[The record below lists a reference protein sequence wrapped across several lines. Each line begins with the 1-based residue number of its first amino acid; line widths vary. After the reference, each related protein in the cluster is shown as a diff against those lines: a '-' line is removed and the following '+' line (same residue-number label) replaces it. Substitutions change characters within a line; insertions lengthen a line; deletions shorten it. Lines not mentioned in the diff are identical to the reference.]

1 MSGCASEPKLAPIP
15 NGETVSIEV
24 AMSPTADGQHG
35 LKNDAIGKDV
45 GVGAGGGAVGGG
57 LLGLFCG
64 PWAPLCIPTFSAFG
78 AAGGAVTGVVV
89 AEVSGLSA
97 EQATQLN
104 DRMLRLNESH
114 DKLAELTTNINDQ
127 AAGYWDLNS
136 TEPQTTVRVWVQDLI
151 FASTHGDQVRAILQV
166 NVMLVRNSDKPLKN
180 GEAPSMKH
188 YVSAS
193 PYASLDNWLDDE
205 SDIAD
210 TNISGAIQDISNQIL
225 SDLAISFSPDE
236 TLQTAKVQ
244 LQSTPT
250 AFEFYGEAEDEIN
263 TNTYD
268 KYLWDKALVE
278 AEGDQTKRRARYIE
292 LRASQLYAEK
302 DGSATDTSLYQQ
314 VTPINTSAQIDISG
328 TYQSEITS
336 SSKWQFLKRYRNL
349 EITIKQTDNN
359 FTAYDSRYE
368 TKLSGTID
376 NDVIRFY
383 VIGGIVSGFYDAE
396 GEWRVSAKGTGF
408 EGKWRSLGGPDA
420 GSGEWNLTRIK

>member
-89 AEVSGLSA
+89 GAASGLSA

-166 NVMLVRNSDKPLKN
+166 NVMLVRNSVKPLKN

-193 PYASLDNWLDDE
+193 PYASLDSWLDDE

-210 TNISGAIQDISNQIL
+210 TNISGAIQEISNQIL
-225 SDLAISFSPDE
+225 SDLAISFSPDG

-263 TNTYD
+263 TGNYD
-268 KYLWDKALVE
+268 KNLWAKALV
-278 AEGDQTKRRARYIE
+278 AVKGDETKRKAKYIE
-292 LRASQLYAEK
+292 LRADQLYSAK
-302 DGSATDTSLYQQ
+302 VGSVSDTSLQQ
-314 VTPINTSAQIDISG
+314 QATPIKQSIQIDLSG
-328 TYQSEITS
+328 KYISEITAS
-336 SSKWQFLKRYRNL
+336 GNASNTKRFLEKENHKN
-349 EITIKQTDNN
+349 ITLKQTGN
-359 FTAYDSRYE
+359 
-368 TKLSGTID
+368 KI
-376 NDVIRFY
+376 
-383 VIGGIVSGFYDAE
+383 
-396 GEWRVSAKGTGF
+396 
-408 EGKWRSLGGPDA
+408 A
-420 GSGEWNLTRIK
+420 GSGASRNFEINGIREGNTIKFYIVRDNEIEGTWETNADATNLVGKWYTNGGGGASGIWNLTRIE

>member
-57 LLGLFCG
+57 LLGLLCG
-64 PWAPLCIPTFSAFG
+64 PWAAFCVPAFSYIG
-78 AAGGAVTGVVV
+78 LAGGAVTGLVV
-89 AEVSGLSA
+89 ADVSGLSA

-166 NVMLVRNSDKPLKN
+166 NVMLVRNSVKPLKN

-193 PYASLDNWLDDE
+193 PYASLDSWLDDE

-210 TNISGAIQDISNQIL
+210 TNISGAIQEISNQIL
-225 SDLAISFSPDE
+225 SDLAISFSPDG

-263 TNTYD
+263 TGNYD
-268 KYLWDKALVE
+268 KNLWAKALV
-278 AEGDQTKRRARYIE
+278 AVKGDETKRKAKYIE
-292 LRASQLYAEK
+292 LRADQLYSAK
-302 DGSATDTSLYQQ
+302 VGSVSDTSLQQ
-314 VTPINTSAQIDISG
+314 QATPIKQSIQIDLSG
-328 TYQSEITS
+328 KYISEITAS
-336 SSKWQFLKRYRNL
+336 GNASNTKRFLEKENHKN
-349 EITIKQTDNN
+349 ITLKQTGN
-359 FTAYDSRYE
+359 
-368 TKLSGTID
+368 KI
-376 NDVIRFY
+376 
-383 VIGGIVSGFYDAE
+383 
-396 GEWRVSAKGTGF
+396 
-408 EGKWRSLGGPDA
+408 A
-420 GSGEWNLTRIK
+420 GSGASRNFEINGIREGNTIKFYIVRDNEIEGTWETNADATNLVGKWYTNGGGGASGIWNLTRIE